1 MLASSPDGIVDD
13 NLIIEVTCPYS
24 AKDKDIDAITVLYQ
38 YYLSGQDGSME
49 LKSNH
54 NYYYQVQGQLAINN
68 AKACDF
74 IVFTQTDIKIIRI
87 GRDEKFIEAM
97 LSNLASFYDKNF
109 KECLKER
116 FVIRLYDVKCH
127 QTSSAA
133 ML

>member
-13 NLIIEVTCPYS
+13 NLIIEATCPYS
-24 AKDKDIDAITVLYQ
+24 AKDKYIDDITVP
-38 YYLSGQDGSME
+38 YLSGQYGSLE

-54 NYYYQVQGQLAINN
+54 NYYYQVQGHLAINN
-68 AKACDF
+68 ARACDF

-87 GRDEKFIEAM
+87 GRDQKFIEAM
-97 LSNLASFYDKNF
+97 LSNLTSFYDKNF

>member
-1 MLASSPDGIVDD
+1 MLGSSPDGIVDD

-24 AKDKDIDAITVLYQ
+24 AKDKYIDAITVP
-38 YYLSGQDGSME
+38 YLSGQDGSLE

-54 NYYYQVQGQLAINN
+54 NYYYQVQGQLAISN

-74 IVFTQTDIKIIRI
+74 IVCTQTDIKIIRI
-87 GRDEKFIEAM
+87 GCDQKFIEAM
-97 LSNLASFYDKNF
+97 LSNLTSFYDKNF
-109 KECLKER
+109 KEYLKER